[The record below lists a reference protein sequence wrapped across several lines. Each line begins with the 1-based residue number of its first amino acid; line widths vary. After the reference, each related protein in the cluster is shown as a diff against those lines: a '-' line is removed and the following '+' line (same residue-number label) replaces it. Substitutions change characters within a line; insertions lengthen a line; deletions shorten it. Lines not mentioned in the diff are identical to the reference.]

1 MPAAWRLHARERKKM
16 PTLIPDQ
23 KGKNWL
29 LYILAVHIS
38 TNGINFYVLVVHRS
52 RSGSNQLEPLS
63 IELHMADGAPVK
75 QKTKKKE
82 PTKKHTTIPVATLDS
97 PAMGTRSK
105 RMAPGSP
112 AMSTRSKR
120 RLSL

>member
-29 LYILAVHIS
+29 LYILVVHIS
-38 TNGINFYVLVVHRS
+38 TNGINFYILVVHRS

-63 IELHMADGAPVK
+63 VELHMADGAPVK
-75 QKTKKKE
+75 QKN
-82 PTKKHTTIPVATLDS
+82 
-97 PAMGTRSK
+97 
-105 RMAPGSP
+105 
-112 AMSTRSKR
+112 KR
-120 RLSL
+120 RSLLKSIRPFPWCHLTSLQWSQEAKGWLLVALQ

>member
-1 MPAAWRLHARERKKM
+1 MHASWRLHARERKKM

-29 LYILAVHIS
+29 LYILVVHIS
-38 TNGINFYVLVVHRS
+38 TNGINFYILVVHRS

-63 IELHMADGAPVK
+63 VELHMADGAPVK
-75 QKTKKKE
+75 QKNKKKE
-82 PTKKHTTIPVATLDS
+82 PTKKHTTIPVVPPDI
-97 PAMGTRSK
+97 PAMVTRSK

-112 AMSTRSKR
+112 VVSKR